1 LLFSGNEMVVYY
13 VYILE
18 VVAKNGKKM
27 FYTGYTNDLY
37 RRWKEHRNGTGAK
50 FCRGKKSIGLR
61 YFEIFSNRKEA
72 MTRELEIKTYSRQKK
87 RELIESINMNV
98 NS

>member
-1 LLFSGNEMVVYY
+1 MVVYY

-50 FCRGKKSIGLR
+50 FCRGKKSGLR

>member
-1 LLFSGNEMVVYY
+1 MDVYF

-18 VVAKNGKKM
+18 VIAKSGKKM

-50 FCRGKKSIGLR
+50 FCRGKKSELR
-61 YFEIFSNRKEA
+61 YFEIFSSRKDA
-72 MTRELEIKTYSRQKK
+72 MARELEIKSFSRLKK
-87 RELIESINMNV
+87 RDLIKNINTI
-98 NS
+98 